1 MLMRLDGW
9 FKSIR
14 ASVETPSHGAGFNP
28 LPISALAHGSESRPH
43 SPGTTVPFEH
53 DLSSLVAKARLSWL
67 GFDTTKTARLSA
79 TEEPVDEF
87 AREPELIPS
96 DSRFGSQW
104 HNLNTGQSG
113 GTRGVD
119 INITPV
125 WDFYSGEGVKFGV
138 YDDGID
144 NDHVDLSSNYD
155 GSLHVYVGSTFDD
168 PTVYNTGD
176 AHGTSVA
183 GLIAARLG
191 GGEVVGGSFN
201 GSITGVD
208 IFGPGG
214 NSYLFGAMNEQDRF
228 DVTNHSWGWVGA
240 FADNKLSSSWTAFFS
255 GLQDA
260 AANGRGGLGTI
271 QMVAAG
277 NDRGSSD
284 NSNTSNFTSS
294 RFVNAIAA
302 IANDGQISSYSNP
315 GASLLVSS
323 PSNGGTLGIT
333 TTDYSGSVGYSST
346 DYTTS
351 FGGTSAAT
359 PIASGVVGLML
370 DANPLLGYRDV
381 MEILAISAS
390 QIGTP
395 AGAGAAATLRPWQFN
410 GATNWNNGG
419 MHFSHDYGFGL
430 IDAFAA
436 VKLAQSWNLQ
446 QTFSNELTV
455 SASNSNAGAVPDNNA
470 TGLTRAITL
479 PSSASPIT
487 IETIEVQ
494 INWSTPHAW
503 AGDLVIELISPSGTT
518 SYLLDRTGG
527 SADLGNWT
535 FMTRAHLG
543 EQASGTWTVRVTDRA
558 SGDTGTISSITL
570 RAFGSNDLAD
580 TYYYTD
586 EFGALAQTA
595 SRQVLSDT
603 DGGIDTLSFAALSS
617 GARIDLNA
625 GQSSSIAGR
634 SFVIAAG
641 TVIENV
647 IGTWSADTLVG
658 NDAANRIM
666 GNQGDD
672 TIDGRGG
679 DDHIYGGAGSDS
691 IDGGSGTD
699 WVYFDTTWNAIS
711 WDVSDLTVTFSFSD
725 SIQAS
730 DTVTNVEYFV
740 DGMGVQ
746 MTWFDL
752 TGSNPAIPPAAPVI
766 VSFSDNSGSASD
778 SITNDTTPTLAINT
792 DAGVETVEIFRDGQS
807 VGFATGG
814 GGSFS
819 FTSVELASGNYAFT
833 AKASRG
839 GLQSASSAAL
849 AITIDAAAAQL
860 QSFSPADDAT
870 AVNPAANIVLTFDE
884 AVVAGSG
891 SIQILRSTD
900 GSLWRSIDVR
910 SPEVAISGTQVVI
923 NPAID
928 LPASTS
934 VYVVID
940 AGAFVDVAGNA
951 FAGIN
956 DASRYNFTTAGG
968 NVISGDNNAN
978 TLTGTAQNDVMY
990 GYGGNDSIS
999 GNGGDDIIDGGAG
1012 NDTLNGGTHGP
1023 AGDTA
1028 SYATATAAVTVTL
1041 ATTASQNTVGAG
1053 SDRLSNFEN
1062 LTGSAFND
1070 RLTGSTGNNII
1081 EGGLGN
1087 DLITGGRGV
1096 DALIGGDGSDTFDF
1110 NAINETGNSASTRD
1124 LIMDFEQGQDRIDLS
1139 TIDASSALSGNNTF
1153 IFRGAATSFGTARDG
1168 EIRYVQ
1174 ENGLTVI
1181 YGDTDGDTAPEFQI
1195 ALTGQYSLTAGDFIL

>member
-1 MLMRLDGW
+1 MR
-9 FKSIR
+9 IR
-14 ASVETPSHGAGFNP
+14 LGNWLKIGRTSDETPSLGAGFDP
-28 LPISALAHGSESRPH
+28 LPIWALTNGSESRLH
-43 SPGTTVPFEH
+43 SLGTTVPFEH
-53 DLSSLVAKARLSWL
+53 DLSSLFAKARMSWL
-67 GFDTTKTARLSA
+67 GSDTTKTARLSA
-79 TEEPVDEF
+79 TEASADEF
-87 AREPELIPS
+87 AREPELIPT

-113 GTRGVD
+113 GTPGVD
-119 INITPV
+119 INITSA
-125 WDFYSGEGVKFGV
+125 WDYYTGAGVSFGV
-138 YDDGID
+138 YDDGVD
-144 NDHVDLSSNYD
+144 NDHVDLSSNYNAA
-155 GSLHVYVGSTFDD
+155 LHVRVGSTFDD
-168 PTVYNTGD
+168 PTVYNSGD

-191 GGEVVGGSFN
+191 GGDVVGGSFN

-240 FADNKLSSSWTAFFS
+240 FADNKLNSGWLTFFA

-277 NDRGSSD
+277 NDRGSGD
-284 NSNTSNFTSS
+284 NANTSNFTSS

-302 IANDGQISSYSNP
+302 IANDGQISYYSNP

-370 DANPLLGYRDV
+370 EANPLLGYRDV
-381 MEILAISAS
+381 MEILAISAR
-390 QIGTP
+390 QVGTP
-395 AGAGAAATLRPWQFN
+395 AGAGAAASLRPWQFN

-455 SASNSNAGAVPDNNA
+455 SASNSSAGTVPDNNA
-470 TGLTRAITL
+470 TGLTRTITL
-479 PSSASPIT
+479 PSSATPIT

-494 INWSTPHAW
+494 INWSTAHTW
-503 AGDLVIELISPSGTT
+503 AGDLVVELISPSGTT
-518 SYLLDRTGG
+518 SYLLDRAGG

-570 RAFGSNDLAD
+570 RAYGSNDVAD

-603 DGGIDTLSFAALSS
+603 DGGIDTLNLAALSS
-617 GARIDLNA
+617 GALIDLNA
-625 GQSSSIAGR
+625 GQSSTIAGR

-641 TVIENV
+641 TIIENV
-647 IGTWSADTLVG
+647 IGTWSADTVIG
-658 NDAANRIM
+658 NDVANTIL

-672 TIDGRGG
+672 KIYGRGG
-679 DDHIYGGAGSDS
+679 DDHIYGGAGSDF

-699 WVYFDTTWNAIS
+699 WVYFDTAWSMIN
-711 WDVSDLTVTFSFSD
+711 WVVSDLTVTFSFTD
-725 SIQAS
+725 VIQGP

-740 DGMGVQ
+740 DGLGVE

-752 TGSNPAIPPAAPVI
+752 TGSIPATPPAAPVI
-766 VSFSDNSGSASD
+766 VSFSDNSGSAND
-778 SITNDTTPTLAINT
+778 GITNDTTPTLTVKT
-792 DAGVETVEIFRDGQS
+792 DADVDTVEIFRDGQS

-819 FTSVELASGNYAFT
+819 FTSVELASGNYVFT

-839 GLQSASSAAL
+839 GMQSASSAAF
-849 AITIDAAAAQL
+849 AITIDATAAQL

-891 SIQILRSTD
+891 YVQIWTD
-900 GSLWRSIDVR
+900 GSLWRSIDVT
-910 SPEVAISGTQVVI
+910 SSEVAISGTQVVI

-934 VYVVID
+934 VDVMID

-978 TLTGTAQNDVMY
+978 TLRGTAQNDVMY
-990 GYGGNDSIS
+990 GYGGNDTIS
-999 GNGGDDIIDGGAG
+999 GNGGDDTIDGGAG
-1012 NDTLNGGTHGP
+1012 NDTLNGGTHG
-1023 AGDTA
+1023 AVGDTV

-1041 ATTASQNTVGAG
+1041 ARTSSQNTGGAG

-1081 EGGLGN
+1081 DGGLGN

-1096 DALIGGDGSDTFDF
+1096 DTLIGGGGRDTFDF

-1124 LIMDFEQGQDRIDLS
+1124 LIMDFEQGRDRIDLS
-1139 TIDASSALSGNNTF
+1139 TIDASSALRGNNAF
-1153 IFRGAATSFGTARDG
+1153 LFRGAATSFGTARDG

-1174 ENGLTVI
+1174 ENGLTVV

-1195 ALTGQYSLTAGDFIL
+1195 ALNGTYNLTAGDFIL